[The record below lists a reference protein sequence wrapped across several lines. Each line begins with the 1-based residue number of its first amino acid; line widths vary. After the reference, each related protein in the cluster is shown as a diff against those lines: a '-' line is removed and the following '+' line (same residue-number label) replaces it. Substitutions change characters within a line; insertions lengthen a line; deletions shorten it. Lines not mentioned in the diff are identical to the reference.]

1 MSRTNKVSIICATL
15 VVVLLAGS
23 IFGRLQ
29 AEQIRGNQA
38 TLEETLYLP
47 SGKTLKKLSL
57 GYYSLLAD
65 VYWTRAVQYF
75 GEHHIGGTQHYEL
88 LYPLLQITTDLD
100 PNLIVAYENGS
111 IFLSQHKPDGAG
123 ESDKAVALVEKGI
136 RNNPEYW
143 RLCRSSWR
151 RSRQYWRL
159 YFTLGFIHYTDRHD
173 SKSAQQAFQKGSEV
187 PGALP
192 WMKVMAA
199 RMAEHAD
206 DTATAYTLWKTIY
219 DNTYDKDIKFTAAKH
234 LLSLRVDAELT
245 ELEKRTQTYYERHGA
260 YPEQWSDLVRDG
272 LLPGIPAD
280 PNGAPYQLRLD
291 GTVRVQDPKQFPY
304 LEGHHASK

>member
-1 MSRTNKVSIICATL
+1 MNRINKVSLICAAL
-15 VVVLLAGS
+15 VVLLLAGAVL
-23 IFGRLQ
+23 GRVQ

-65 VYWTRAVQYF
+65 IYWTRAVQYF

-100 PNLIVAYENGS
+100 PNLIIAYENGS
-111 IFLSQHKPDGAG
+111 IFLCQKAPDGAA
-123 ESDKAVALVEKGI
+123 EPDNAVALVKKGI
-136 RNNPEYW
+136 RNNPT
-143 RLCRSSWR
+143 
-151 RSRQYWRL
+151 YWRL

-173 SKSAQQAFQKGSEV
+173 YKAAQEAFEKGSEI

-199 RMAEHAD
+199 RMAEHSD
-206 DTATAYTLWKTIY
+206 DASTAYALWKTIY
-219 DNTYDKDIKFTAAKH
+219 DNTNDKDIKFTATKH
-234 LLSLRVDAELT
+234 LLSLRVEAELT
-245 ELEKRTQTYYERHGA
+245 ELEKRTQAYYQRRGA
-260 YPEQWSDLVRDG
+260 YPEEWSDMIREG
-272 LLPGIPAD
+272 LLQGIPAD
-280 PNGAPYQLRLD
+280 PNGNPYKLRLD
-291 GTVRVQDPKQFPY
+291 GTVQVQDPKQFPY
-304 LEGHHASK
+304 LEGHHAAR